1 MNHVIGS
8 LGFEMLSV
16 APIAGT
22 YTQQTIVPPALFPN
36 LREGF
41 VTDLQARTDTKR

>member
-1 MNHVIGS
+1 MSHVIDS

-16 APIAGT
+16 APIAGACT
-22 YTQQTIVPPALFPN
+22 HQTIVPPALFRN

-41 VTDLQARTDTKR
+41 VTDFQGGTDTKR

>member
-1 MNHVIGS
+1 MSHVIDS

-16 APIAGT
+16 APIAGACT
-22 YTQQTIVPPALFPN
+22 YETIVLPALFPN

-41 VTDLQARTDTKR
+41 VTDLQRRTDTKR